1 MKAKKFYT
9 KKLGK
14 SVSSFEMKGNVIKY
28 HVISGDSN
36 WRVVSDGNV
45 KAIRAFSTMK
55 KAVAF
60 AKNIAERK
68 TGEVVVHEEN
78 GRTKDRITFTIT
90 G

>member
-1 MKAKKFYT
+1 MKAKKFY
-9 KKLGK
+9 
-14 SVSSFEMKGNVIKY
+14 
-28 HVISGDSN
+28 
-36 WRVVSDGNV
+36 
-45 KAIRAFSTMK
+45 

-78 GRTKDRITFTIT
+78 GLTKDLITFTIT